1 MTQMRQKWL
10 TLLAGWT
17 FIVLGIAGLFL
28 PVLQGILFLMI
39 GLMILSSEYA
49 WAHSV
54 LEKLRTR
61 FPRVAARFQ
70 EVTEKARAWINRTS
84 TT

>member
-70 EVTEKARAWINRTS
+70 EATEKARAWINRTS